1 MKGNVSPLWWLSPER
16 LVFILNKS
24 NSKLSVES
32 QQPDYTYPYN
42 APVTVSS
49 PHHPV
54 LCLQSDLFQD
64 DLYPDTAGPDPA
76 LEAEEWFDGK
86 NEDPLLISLKNG
98 YVPVKNREFKVV
110 KKNFLDS
117 KVTKNSENSSPACK
131 SASPTPVIV
140 SFTYTVV

>member
-1 MKGNVSPLWWLSPER
+1 M
-16 LVFILNKS
+16 
-24 NSKLSVES
+24 
-32 QQPDYTYPYN
+32 
-42 APVTVSS
+42 
-49 PHHPV
+49 
-54 LCLQSDLFQD
+54 FQD

-76 LEAEEWFDGK
+76 LEPEEWFEGK
-86 NEDPLLISLKNG
+86 NEEPLLISLKNG

-110 KKNFLDS
+110 KKNILDS